1 MALSIDKAS
10 RLIEAFAKIISQ
22 VATLDKDKDGSISIA
37 EIITFVQAF
46 IMEAVAVYGDFSTA
60 LQQLR
65 DADGEDRKLLV
76 TTFADKFE
84 LPNNDAEVLIEDWI
98 FHVIDT
104 AELVG
109 ATIDVIKK

>member
-1 MALSIDKAS
+1 MALTIDKAT

-22 VATLDKDKDGSISIA
+22 LATLDKDKDGTISIA

-46 IMEAVAVYGDFSTA
+46 IMEAVAVYGDFKTA

-65 DADGEDRKLLV
+65 DSNGEDRKLLA

-84 LPNNDAEVLIEDWI
+84 LPSQEAEVLIEDWI
-98 FHVIDT
+98 FHIIDT

>member
-1 MALSIDKAS
+1 MALTIDKAT

-22 VATLDKDKDGSISIA
+22 LATLDKDKDGTISIA

-46 IMEAVAVYGDFSTA
+46 IMEAVAVYGDFKTA
-60 LQQLR
+60 LKQLR
-65 DADGEDRKLLV
+65 DSNGEDRKLLA

-84 LPNNDAEVLIEDWI
+84 LPSQEAEVLIEDWI
-98 FHVIDT
+98 FHIIDT